1 MVRSGPSCACGYSAF
16 FIGWD
21 GTLIV
26 FNDITPMSG
35 KRSASSQRGQSRN
48 RPSPPPASAALI
60 VFAKAPVAGQV
71 KTRLCPPLTPDE
83 AASLH
88 GSLVLDL
95 LERCQT
101 VKGCDRILAGSPTPE
116 HPFFS
121 AMKTRFK
128 IPIWDQ
134 IGDDLGARMGHAFQ
148 SALGS
153 SYHSVL
159 IVGTDIPGI
168 TVSLITT
175 AFKNLQDHD
184 IVLGPTVDGGYYLIG
199 LRTPVPEL
207 FENIPWSTDQVFS
220 LTEEKINAL
229 GLTLT
234 VLPILRDLDTVEDL
248 QVFVQDSK
256 DRKNQIFS
264 NRTKNVLQELAK
276 RVATRE

>member
-1 MVRSGPSCACGYSAF
+1 
-16 FIGWD
+16 
-21 GTLIV
+21 
-26 FNDITPMSG
+26 MSG
-35 KRSASSQRGQSRN
+35 NPSRTRQFGSSPQKHGQKRGGR
-48 RPSPPPASAALI
+48 PPASTALI

-95 LERCQT
+95 LDRCQSL
-101 VKGCDRILAGSPTPE
+101 KGCDAIVAGAPSQN
-116 HPFFS
+116 HPFFG

-134 IGDDLGARMGHAFQ
+134 VGDDLGARMAHAFQ
-148 SALGS
+148 AALGS

-168 TVSLITT
+168 SVSLITT
-175 AFKNLQDHD
+175 AFKSLQDHD

-220 LTEEKINAL
+220 LTEEKIKAL

-234 VLPILRDLDTVEDL
+234 VLPMLRDLDTVDDL
-248 QVFVQDSK
+248 QVFIQDSQ
-256 DRKNQIFS
+256 DRKNQVFS